1 MNDGT
6 IKVSPTRHEDAPLSL
21 SARLEQHQE
30 LQTGASGG
38 KTKQFFG
45 RLFKKKDATID
56 SGSKDVTGS
65 SGMVSPARTSFVATS
80 AERLLSP
87 LSPTSTRGGVFHAQE
102 VRHATNGTPG
112 VPTQTHA
119 AATFGLYPSISNAQD
134 ASLGEGSFHRP
145 MGYTWTIKKWAAEKG
160 GQEASLVTPWVTR
173 FAHPDKPHAAGAPHD
188 DEVVFE
194 WSRRKGKSGRLS
206 HTDRSRRSSVLRVAP
221 PIRSNSIQSS
231 GYGDTLEVPSAE
243 SSRPA
248 SMISTSDDHHHVNR
262 NPETSRPHH
271 PVQGGTLSTS
281 PPRNGQTVRHSL
293 VERARLE
300 DRLST
305 SRASSPVP
313 SLRGSSRLSHHDD
326 GEESDPEDSETPWV
340 CRVYIP
346 RRKDEDTVDPAE
358 GKRGKRKRREAA
370 DGVVVATLYP
380 APHHPRVIAQVKVSN
395 DRLPIS
401 TGMFRAPQHQNSQ
414 QHFFA
419 LHSSGSAV
427 SAQQSTST
435 GLPVLGDEIVL
446 TEENIKDVVGV
457 TAMWLVVREDFGG
470 LNKKKKA
477 AEMKR

>member
-1 MNDGT
+1 M
-6 IKVSPTRHEDAPLSL
+6 I
-21 SARLEQHQE
+21 
-30 LQTGASGG
+30 
-38 KTKQFFG
+38 
-45 RLFKKKDATID
+45 
-56 SGSKDVTGS
+56 
-65 SGMVSPARTSFVATS
+65 SPARTSFVASS

-102 VRHATNGTPG
+102 ARHANGTAG
-112 VPTQTHA
+112 VPNQNHA
-119 AATFGLYPSISNAQD
+119 AATFGLYPSISNAPD
-134 ASLGEGSFHRP
+134 ASLGEGSLHRP

-160 GQEASLVTPWVTR
+160 GQEASLATPSWVTR
-173 FAHPDKPHAAGAPHD
+173 FAHPDKPHAAGIAHD

-206 HTDRSRRSSVLRVAP
+206 HTDRSRRSSVLHVAP

-231 GYGDTLEVPSAE
+231 GYGDTLEVPSTE

-248 SMISTSDDHHHVNR
+248 SMISTSDDHHHASLNHA
-262 NPETSRPHH
+262 TSRSQQPLQ
-271 PVQGGTLSTS
+271 PGTLSTS

-293 VERARLE
+293 VERARSE
-300 DRLST
+300 DRLPT

-313 SLRGSSRLSHHDD
+313 SLRGSSRLSHHDE

-340 CRVYIP
+340 CRVYVP
-346 RRKDEDTVDPAE
+346 RRKDEEILGAAE
-358 GKRGKRKRREAA
+358 GKKEKRKRRDAT

-419 LHSSGSAV
+419 LHSNGNATA
-427 SAQQSTST
+427 AQQSTST
-435 GLPVLGDEIVL
+435 GLPGHGDEIVL